1 MSNDIGSQK
10 LMALGRTAHLDT
22 FCRDQLPPLELW
34 PEMDWSCSPDLMS
47 RERLNCA
54 VELLDRRVAN
64 GEGERPALLSC
75 SGTWNYLRL
84 LETSN
89 RIARVLVEDLAVVP
103 GNRVL
108 LRGPNTPML
117 AACWYAILK
126 AGGVAVCTVPLL
138 RPREIVDILGKAQID
153 LCLTDGRVA
162 GDCEQAVQTSG
173 RANCRVVRFNTDE
186 CHSLE
191 HMLQAKTDAFNN
203 CETSPDDVAIIAF
216 TSGTTGTGKG
226 TMHFHRD
233 LLVISD
239 CFSANVLKPDPDD
252 IFCGTPPLAF
262 TFALGGLLLFP
273 ARVGA
278 SAALLERGSPAH
290 LLEGIQTFRAS
301 ICITSPTG
309 YRAMLPKLSQ
319 FEIGSLKKCVSAGEP
334 LPSTTFESW
343 REATGIRIIDG
354 IGATEMLHIFISAA
368 GDEIRPGS
376 TGRVVPGYHAKV
388 VDDNGDSVETDKIGR
403 LAVRGPTGCRYL
415 GDPNQQRQY
424 VQNGWNITG
433 DAYRQDADGY
443 FWFQSR
449 IDDMIVSAGYNIS
462 GAEIE
467 NVLMEHPVVS
477 ECAVVGFP
485 DSERGMIV
493 KAFVVLHLGT
503 NTSTEITKQL
513 QEFLKTQL
521 APYKYPRAIEFME
534 SLPRTS
540 TGKLQRNLLRRGAI

>member
-1 MSNDIGSQK
+1 M
-10 LMALGRTAHLDT
+10 
-22 FCRDQLPPLELW
+22 
-34 PEMDWSCSPDLMS
+34 
-47 RERLNCA
+47 
-54 VELLDRRVAN
+54 
-64 GEGERPALLSC
+64 
-75 SGTWNYLRL
+75 
-84 LETSN
+84 SN
-89 RIARVLVEDLAVVP
+89 RIARVLVEDLEVVP

-126 AGGVAVCTVPLL
+126 VGAVAVCTVSML

-153 LCLTDGRVA
+153 LCLTDSRVA
-162 GDCEQAVQTSG
+162 GDCEQAVQSSG
-173 RANCRVVRFNTDE
+173 RPNCRVVRFNSDE
-186 CHSLE
+186 PNSLE
-191 HMLQAKTDAFNN
+191 RLLRTKSDAFNN
-203 CETSPDDVAIIAF
+203 CETAPDDVAIIAF

-239 CFSANVLKPDPDD
+239 CFSANVLKPNEDD
-252 IFCGTPPLAF
+252 IFCGSPPLAF

-278 SAALLERGSPAH
+278 SVALLEQGSPAH
-290 LLEGIQTFRAS
+290 LLEGIQRFRPS

-334 LPSTTFESW
+334 LPSTTFDAW
-343 REATGIRIIDG
+343 HRATKIRIIDG

-368 GDEIRPGS
+368 NDDIRPGA
-376 TGRVVPGYHAKV
+376 TGRVVPGYQAQV
-388 VDDNGDSVETDKIGR
+388 VDEHGQPVETGKIGR

-415 GDPNQQRQY
+415 GDSIQQRRY

-433 DAYRQDADGY
+433 DAYRMDVDGY

-462 GAEIE
+462 GAEVE
-467 NVLMEHPVVS
+467 NVLLEHPIVS

-485 DSERGMIV
+485 DPERGMIV
-493 KAFVVLHLGT
+493 KAYVVLQLGT
-503 NTSTEITKQL
+503 LPSSEATKKL

-534 SLPRTS
+534 TLPRTS
-540 TGKLQRNLLRRGAI
+540 TGKIQRNLLRKGSL